1 MSLAG
6 AATYYELTCDIAEV
20 IGVMFEAA
28 FPDVYQNYRQAFKA
42 GIWLKE
48 DPGPFLG
55 RAIIYKLQ
63 GKLHK
68 DKKDVGPSAC
78 FPTGALDG
86 GEMLVPQ
93 FGTKLL

>member
-1 MSLAG
+1 
-6 AATYYELTCDIAEV
+6 
-20 IGVMFEAA
+20 MFEAA
-28 FPDVYQNYRQAFKA
+28 FPEVYQDYRQAFEA
-42 GIWLKE
+42 GVWLKE

-68 DKKDVGPSAC
+68 DKKDVGPSVC
-78 FPTGALDG
+78 FPTGAFSG